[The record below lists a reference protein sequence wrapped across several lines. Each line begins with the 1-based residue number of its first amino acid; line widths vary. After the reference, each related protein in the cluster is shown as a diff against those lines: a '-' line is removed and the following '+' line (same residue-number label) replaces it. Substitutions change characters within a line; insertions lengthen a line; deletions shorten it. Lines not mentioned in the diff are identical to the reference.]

1 MPDYPTSLC
10 HTVSLPF
17 NAFTISQMC
26 LRIDCSLDICLFY
39 CISKAHAL
47 EASVFFPASIDTQT
61 NMKHIFKSIQRMKTF
76 SLISLCVL
84 QTKKHLQK
92 CPLSRK
98 LESHFENKTAAV
110 LFLCWVLPICLMS
123 PEKALWWRILFQTFF
138 FEFFYE
144 ENALPLTKKSQI
156 KLTFLGDVSEVICH
170 STSG

>member
-1 MPDYPTSLC
+1 MMPDYPTSLC
-10 HTVSLPF
+10 LTVSLPF

-39 CISKAHAL
+39 CISKAYAL

-92 CPLSRK
+92 CL
-98 LESHFENKTAAV
+98 L
-110 LFLCWVLPICLMS
+110 S
-123 PEKALWWRILFQTFF
+123 PESWKVTLKIRLLQSFF
-138 FEFFYE
+138 CAGFCQSVSCPQKRLYGGEFYFRSFS
-144 ENALPLTKKSQI
+144 LSFSTRKMPCLLLKSH
-156 KLTFLGDVSEVICH
+156 KLN
-170 STSG
+170 